1 MSIYTHESE
10 ENTSDKAFMVR
21 LYTDFEKLLFYTAFK
36 YTSDKETAEDIVQES
51 LLNLHEKIETLRPM
65 NHAVLAAYVRTTV
78 RNTAINTL
86 KVQGYEKDH
95 RAADIPRE
103 MPERQDNISLDD
115 FLSLAGY
122 RDLLKK
128 IWPLLSEEER
138 FLLEGKYVL
147 GYKDNELAIKAGCK
161 ASSIRMKLTRARRH
175 ALTIIVE
182 QEGVKRFDE
191 A

>member
-1 MSIYTHESE
+1 MH
-10 ENTSDKAFMVR
+10 
-21 LYTDFEKLLFYTAFK
+21 
-36 YTSDKETAEDIVQES
+36 Q
-51 LLNLHEKIETLRPM
+51 KIETIRPM
-65 NHAVLAAYVRTTV
+65 DHAVLAAYVRTTV
-78 RNTAINTL
+78 RNTAINII
-86 KVQGYEKDH
+86 KAHGYEKDL
-95 RAADIPRE
+95 RLE
-103 MPERQDNISLDD
+103 DNIKTTSEMQGASLDD
-115 FLSLAGY
+115 LLSLTRY

>member
-1 MSIYTHESE
+1 M
-10 ENTSDKAFMVR
+10 D
-21 LYTDFEKLLFYTAFK
+21 
-36 YTSDKETAEDIVQES
+36 
-51 LLNLHEKIETLRPM
+51 
-65 NHAVLAAYVRTTV
+65 HAVLAAYVRTTV
-78 RNTAINTL
+78 RNTAINII
-86 KVQGYEKDH
+86 KAHGYEKDL
-95 RAADIPRE
+95 RLE
-103 MPERQDNISLDD
+103 DNIKTTSEMQGASLDD
-115 FLSLAGY
+115 LLSLTRY

-182 QEGVKRFDE
+182 QEGVKKFDE

>member
-1 MSIYTHESE
+1 M
-10 ENTSDKAFMVR
+10 
-21 LYTDFEKLLFYTAFK
+21 
-36 YTSDKETAEDIVQES
+36 
-51 LLNLHEKIETLRPM
+51 
-65 NHAVLAAYVRTTV
+65 
-78 RNTAINTL
+78 
-86 KVQGYEKDH
+86 QGV
-95 RAADIPRE
+95 
-103 MPERQDNISLDD
+103 SLDD
-115 FLSLAGY
+115 LLSLAGY

-182 QEGVKRFDE
+182 QEGVKKFDE

>member
-1 MSIYTHESE
+1 MVTYTYDSE
-10 ENTSDKAFMVR
+10 ENLSDKDFMVM
-21 LYTDFEKLLFYTAFK
+21 LYTDFEKLFFYTAYK
-36 YTSDKETAEDIVQES
+36 YTSNREMAEDIVLES
-51 LLNLHEKIETLRPM
+51 LVNLHQKIETIRPM
-65 NHAVLAAYVRTTV
+65 DHAVLAAYVRTTV
-78 RNTAINTL
+78 RNTAINII
-86 KVQGYEKDH
+86 KAHGYEKDL
-95 RAADIPRE
+95 RLE
-103 MPERQDNISLDD
+103 DNIKTTSEMQGASLDD
-115 FLSLAGY
+115 LLSLTRY

>member
-10 ENTSDKAFMVR
+10 ENTSDKAFMVK

-95 RAADIPRE
+95 RAEDIPRE
-103 MPERQDNISLDD
+103 MPERQEISLDD

-128 IWPLLSEEER
+128 IWPLLSDEER
-138 FLLEGKYVL
+138 LLLEGKYIL
-147 GYKDNELAIKAGCK
+147 GYSDHELAIRTGCK
-161 ASSIRMKLTRARRH
+161 TSSIRMKLTRARRH

>member
-10 ENTSDKAFMVR
+10 ENTSDKAFMVK

-95 RAADIPRE
+95 RAEDVSRE
-103 MPERQDNISLDD
+103 MPEMQGISLDD
-115 FLSLAGY
+115 LLSLAGY

-128 IWPLLSEEER
+128 IWPLLSDEER
-138 FLLEGKYVL
+138 LLLEGKYIL
-147 GYKDNELAIKAGCK
+147 GYTDHELAVRTGCK
-161 ASSIRMKLTRARRH
+161 TSSIRMKLTRARRH
-175 ALTIIVE
+175 ALAIIVE

>member
-1 MSIYTHESE
+1 MSTYTHESE

>member
-1 MSIYTHESE
+1 MVTYTYDSE
-10 ENTSDKAFMVR
+10 RNLSDKDFMVR
-21 LYTDFEKLLFYTAFK
+21 LYMDFEKLFFYTAYK
-36 YTSDKETAEDIVQES
+36 YTSDREMAQDIVQES
-51 LLNLHEKIETLRPM
+51 LVNLHEKIETIRPM
-65 NHAVLAAYVRTTV
+65 SHAVLAAYVRTTV
-78 RNTAINTL
+78 RNTAINML
-86 KVQGYEKDH
+86 KTHGYEKDH
-95 RAADIPRE
+95 RAEENIRATSE
-103 MPERQDNISLDD
+103 MQGVSLDD
-115 FLSLAGY
+115 LLSLAGY

-182 QEGVKRFDE
+182 QEGVKKFDE

>member
-1 MSIYTHESE
+1 M
-10 ENTSDKAFMVR
+10 D
-21 LYTDFEKLLFYTAFK
+21 
-36 YTSDKETAEDIVQES
+36 
-51 LLNLHEKIETLRPM
+51 
-65 NHAVLAAYVRTTV
+65 HAVLAAYVRTTV
-78 RNTAINTL
+78 RNTAINII
-86 KVQGYEKDH
+86 KAHGYEKDL
-95 RAADIPRE
+95 RLE
-103 MPERQDNISLDD
+103 DNIKTTSEMQGASLDD
-115 FLSLAGY
+115 LLSLTRY